1 MSISVYRMS
10 DITSEVGPSN
20 LDEDIDNLSHEDL
33 LEITQ
38 SSVKR
43 LIASDPLLSDL
54 PVDVTPEEV
63 VLLDQADQTSTF
75 FVINTG
81 PSSNCCNTRPK
92 HYCLSSEVF

>member
-1 MSISVYRMS
+1 MSIFVYRMS
-10 DITSEVGPSN
+10 DNTSEVGPSN

-63 VLLDQADQTSTF
+63 TLFSQVDKISDFCFIKHRCKHKLL
-75 FVINTG
+75 
-81 PSSNCCNTRPK
+81 
-92 HYCLSSEVF
+92 